1 MGRERGSATLLALI
15 MMMLLG
21 SMGMA
26 LLLLSNTD
34 LQIASNHRDGIRAQ
48 YLAEAGIQY
57 GVSKLKTDAEFV
69 SQTETGINITTST
82 LGALPTAGSY
92 TVQTGP
98 DPQFNNTKT
107 RQIVATGMVNQAK
120 RQVVANI
127 TLAVTTGEC
136 QPLMIIWNY

>member
-1 MGRERGSATLLALI
+1 
-15 MMMLLG
+15 
-21 SMGMA
+21 MA
-26 LLLLSNTD
+26 LLMLSNTD
-34 LQIASNHRDGIRAQ
+34 LQIASNHRDGIGAQ

-57 GVSKLKTDAEFV
+57 GVSKLKTDAEFI
-69 SQTETGINITTST
+69 SQTETEINITTSP

-98 DPQFNNTKT
+98 DPKFNNTKT
-107 RQIVATGMVNQAK
+107 RQIIATGMVNQAK
-120 RQVVANI
+120 RQVIANI